1 MLKSLIHKAI
11 QSIGYDIVSA
21 RNLEGEVNRRIKE
34 RDLRRLTEIQQLRQ
48 QRSQTTPVSGTGVV
62 WVNRDEIMLRA
73 SAAMHDVN
81 TLLDIGCAFRPQQ
94 YFDAKIHICCEPCE
108 EYMNRLTVE
117 TAMNQRYVYLKADI
131 EAVCDAFPH
140 KSVDSAYLC
149 DVIEHIDRDLA
160 VKCLAKLQEIVK
172 RQLILFT
179 PIGFMPQDPDE
190 AHAKTDPWGMGGME
204 WQKHRSG
211 WTPDEFPA
219 EKGWTVIACR
229 DFHQEDGYGRPLAK
243 PFGAMWA
250 IWNDSGNQNNRSE
263 TQGAV
268 EVK

>member
-21 RNLEGEVNRRIKE
+21 GNLDEEVTRRIKD
-34 RDLRRLTEIQQLRQ
+34 RDRRRLAEIQQLRQ
-48 QRSQTTPVSGTGVV
+48 QRSQQTSVSGIGVV
-62 WVNRDEIMLRA
+62 WASREDITLRA
-73 SAAMHDVN
+73 IAAMHDVN

-94 YFDAKIHICCEPCE
+94 YFDAKIHICCEPFE
-108 EYMNRLTVE
+108 EYMNRLMVE
-117 TAMNQRYVYLKADI
+117 TATSQRYLYLNGDI
-131 EAVCDAFPH
+131 EEVCNAFPC
-140 KSVDSAYLC
+140 KSIDSAYLC

-190 AHAKTDPWGMGGME
+190 ADAKTDQWGMGGTE

-250 IWNDSGNQNNRSE
+250 IWNDYSI
-263 TQGAV
+263 
-268 EVK
+268 